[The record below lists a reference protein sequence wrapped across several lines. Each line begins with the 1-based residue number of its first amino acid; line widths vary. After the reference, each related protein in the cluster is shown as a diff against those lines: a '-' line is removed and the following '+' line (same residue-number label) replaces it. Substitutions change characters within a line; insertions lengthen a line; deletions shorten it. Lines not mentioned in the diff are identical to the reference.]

1 MASQPMDES
10 EEIMKTLIAIPC
22 MDTVPTD
29 FFTSF
34 TDMEKDGA
42 KYIICKNTLIYD
54 ARNRLAAHAIENEF
68 DAVLW
73 LDSDMT
79 VPNDVLR
86 RFKAHLEQGKDYIS
100 GICFSRRMP
109 PNPVIYSNLQWE
121 QKDGKIL
128 SKAKPYLDYPKDQT
142 FEIAAS
148 GFGCVMTSVKLLKEI
163 WQKFG
168 APFLPLLG
176 LGEDMA
182 FCLRCINIGAKMYCD
197 STIKCGHVGYKEFT
211 EEDYLR

>member
-1 MASQPMDES
+1 MDES
-10 EEIMKTLIAIPC
+10 EEIMKILIAIPC

-34 TDMEKDGA
+34 TDMEKDDA

-54 ARNRLAAHAIENEF
+54 ARNRLAAHAIQNEF

-73 LDSDMT
+73 IDSDMT
-79 VPNDVLR
+79 FPNDVLR

-100 GICFSRRMP
+100 GLCFSRRT
-109 PNPVIYSNLQWE
+109 PVKPIIYSDLQWQNE
-121 QKDGKIL
+121 DGKIF
-128 SKAKPYLDYPKDQT
+128 SKATQYIDYPKGQT

-168 APFLPLLG
+168 APFLPLLA
-176 LGEDMA
+176 LGEDLA
-182 FCLRCINIGAKMYCD
+182 FCLRCINVGAKMYCD
-197 STIKCGHVGYKEFT
+197 STIKCGHVGLREFT
-211 EEDYLR
+211 EEDYLRKG